1 MSIARNR
8 TIDYEPLNQK
18 FTDQA
23 CSVDSID
30 LPDLKRSRVVEVY
43 LTKAKAPQYYHTQ
56 ERKEVV
62 KFSVLFIP
70 KDTPEGRSLLPHVKE
85 LVEAV
90 LKDDYEPKVATINL
104 LKKDGENIDETR
116 LINDCVITGCEISMD
131 KGDYLR
137 IKFSLEGLLGRDN

>member
-1 MSIARNR
+1 MNTARNR

-23 CSVDSID
+23 CSVDSIE
-30 LPDLKRSRVVEVY
+30 LPDLQRSRVVEVY
-43 LTKAKAPQYYHTQ
+43 LTKDKAPQYYHTK
-56 ERKEVV
+56 ERKEIV
-62 KFSVLFIP
+62 KFNVTFIP
-70 KDTPEGRSLLPHVKE
+70 RDTEEGRSLLPHVKE

-104 LKKDGENIDETR
+104 LKKDGESIDETR
-116 LINDCVITGCEISMD
+116 LINDCVITGGEIAMD

-137 IKFSLEGLLGRDN
+137 VKFSLEGLLGRDT